1 MGTVPKA
8 GSVQPEGTVIQ
19 LQVATGLVVVPAV
32 KGLSC
37 KDATAKMKQKTLVAT
52 CQDQADPSVPA
63 NQAIGSQPS
72 AGATPAQNSPVTI
85 LISTGPQKVTVPPV
99 VGQNKN
105 DAIHA
110 LQAVGLKA
118 TVQPTIECTD
128 ATLDKT
134 VKEQNPAA
142 GAQVPQGSTVTLVV
156 YKFKPSDPSCVSPP
170 PT

>member
-1 MGTVPKA
+1 MPKA
-8 GSVQPEGTVIQ
+8 NSVQPAGTVIQ
-19 LQVATGLVVVPAV
+19 LQVATGLVVVPDV

-52 CQDQADPSVPA
+52 CQDQSDPNVPA
-63 NQAIGSQPS
+63 NQAIGSQPAA
-72 AGATPAQNSPVTI
+72 AGATTAQNSPITV
-85 LISTGPQKVTVPPV
+85 LISTGPQQVTVPPV

-110 LQAVGLKA
+110 LQAVGLRAKI
-118 TVQPTIECTD
+118 QPTVECFD
-128 ATLDKT
+128 ASLDKT

-142 GAQVPQGSTVTLVV
+142 GAHVRESSFVTLVI